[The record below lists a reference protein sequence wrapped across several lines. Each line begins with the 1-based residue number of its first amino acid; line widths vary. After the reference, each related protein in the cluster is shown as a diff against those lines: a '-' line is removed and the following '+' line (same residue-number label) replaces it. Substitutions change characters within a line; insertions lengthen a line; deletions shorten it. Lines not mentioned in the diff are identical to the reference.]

1 MKNLANDFPVHP
13 AAPTLLLGANGFI
26 GSGIRR
32 AFGQTRPS
40 IPLRLAARQK
50 IQPTAESSVAEVGL
64 APFDFRRTDLLAEAI
79 RGAEAVIVATSY
91 LGADQELSR
100 AVNLD
105 LVRTVIEI
113 SRESEIQRLV
123 YVSTAAVHGRGP
135 FRGSDLRQ
143 LGYAPTSFR
152 SRDRATADR
161 MVLDAGG
168 TVVRPQL
175 ILGAGDRWVM
185 PGMSALLRALGG
197 MPLAGGGEGFGD
209 PRGSFGR
216 IGCCARPARFARSLC
231 RGRTR
236 TGQHCGAGQVIRG
249 TGGPRAAGGSVGL
262 GRSPGHRRRQAPR
275 LQCARDAV
283 SRFLVR
289 CVRNFRGDRA
299 EPGAAGVLRPGDCGL
314 VPRAACRIAQPVPYQ
329 Y

>member
-135 FRGSDLRQ
+135 FRGSDLRR

-152 SRDRATADR
+152 SRDRAAADR

-197 MPLAGGGEGFGD
+197 MPLAGAAKVSAIHVDRLGGLVAALAQHGSPGAYAAAELE
-209 PRGSFGR
+209 PVSIAELARSFGER
-216 IGCCARPARFARSLC
+216 VGLELPAAPLALAAARE
-231 RGRTR
+231 
-236 TGQHCGAGQVIRG
+236 I
-249 TGGPRAAGGSVGL
+249 AAGRRLGSSALEMLCHDSWFDASGTFEATGL
-262 GRSPGHRRRQAPR
+262 NPAPR
-275 LQCARDAV
+275 EFFDPATADWY
-283 SRFLVR
+283 
-289 CVRNFRGDRA
+289 RGLL
-299 EPGAAGVLRPGDCGL
+299 AG
-314 VPRAACRIAQPVPYQ
+314 
-329 Y
+329 